1 MTINREDIAL
11 WADGTWCFQE
21 EIEDYKQ
28 FMSDDFSIIP
38 FESKEWDVLTE
49 NNGTS
54 VTEKLESPADIY
66 NSRICDICGEY
77 SVNLVGGICDTPSCI
92 RYREKP

>member
-38 FESKEWDVLTE
+38 FERYMW
-49 NNGTS
+49 
-54 VTEKLESPADIY
+54 
-66 NSRICDICGEY
+66 RIFC
-77 SVNLVGGICDTPSCI
+77 
-92 RYREKP
+92 